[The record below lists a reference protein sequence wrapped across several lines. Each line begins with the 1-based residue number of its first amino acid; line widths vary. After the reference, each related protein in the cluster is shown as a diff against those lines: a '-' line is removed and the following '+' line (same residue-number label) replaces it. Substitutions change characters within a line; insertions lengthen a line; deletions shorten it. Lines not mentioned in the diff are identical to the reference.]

1 MSALSDFRAADAAH
15 AADVAAA
22 RAAAAA
28 HTAAT
33 HVASHSAG
41 DDVLGVILGAIFG
54 GVVGA
59 CILSIILG
67 VVLGLAILP
76 VAKFWPKSR
85 GLNYLRMAHT
95 LCFWWAVFTDD
106 DGARQRFLGLIRV
119 WIKSYVGND
128 IVFLD
133 ERDGVVHHL
142 KIASTWWNNGA
153 AFGSFLTPSR
163 GWVNLTHLHVTGQA
177 QVADGCWYF
186 TAARWAVMEP
196 EWRAHIAEQQ
206 EQRRQQEANH
216 ANRRAQQL
224 SRDVE
229 EAMIVLGLTPAARL
243 ADVKAAHLRLIKVN
257 HPDRGGSVK
266 KAQVINAAHDL
277 LCKVLS

>member
-1 MSALSDFRAADAAH
+1 M
-15 AADVAAA
+15 
-22 RAAAAA
+22 
-28 HTAAT
+28 
-33 HVASHSAG
+33 
-41 DDVLGVILGAIFG
+41 
-54 GVVGA
+54 
-59 CILSIILG
+59 ILG
-67 VVLGLAILP
+67 VVLGFAILP

-85 GLNYLRMAHT
+85 GLRYLRMAHT
-95 LCFWWAVFTDD
+95 LCFWWAMFSDRAQ
-106 DGARQRFLGLIRV
+106 GRLFLALVRV
-119 WIKSYVGND
+119 WSRFYVGND

-133 ERDGVVHHL
+133 ERDGVTHHL
-142 KIASTWWNNGA
+142 KIARTWWDGA
-153 AFGSFLTPSR
+153 AFRSFLTGN

-206 EQRRQQEANH
+206 EQRRQHETNH

-243 ADVKAAHLRLIKVN
+243 ADVKAAHLRLIKIN
-257 HPDRGGSVK
+257 HPDRGGSVN
-266 KAQVINAAHDL
+266 KAQAINAAHDL
-277 LCKVLS
+277 LCEVLS